1 MWFLLNIGL
10 TYLVIGFASALI
22 IYYLFK
28 RQVPGNFIGALIV
41 GLIGSFLGGLLYH
54 AFPHIFNFL
63 TDINDVNV
71 YAAFFFSFILIWIFS
86 KLSSHK

>member
-1 MWFLLNIGL
+1 MWFIINIGL

-22 IYYLFK
+22 IFYLFK
-28 RQVPGNFIGALIV
+28 RQVPGNFIGALII
-41 GLIGSFLGGLLYH
+41 GLFGSFLGGLLYR
-54 AFPHIFNFL
+54 AFPQIFNFF

-86 KLSSHK
+86 KLSSQK